1 MKAIFLVFLFN
12 LFSLG
17 SSRFTLNSNKCEIQ
31 PTQDNCLNI
40 WGCMWC
46 NETMTQ
52 NATDGSCKIIDI
64 CHPPSTNSSCTI
76 VNYDYEL
83 ECYLSSLTLNI
94 LIFCAFWASIFTMLY
109 YTNRLL
115 IVNSITKRVRG
126 TILSLIFILLF
137 FPSLFLYITP
147 TLVFYY
153 WLLSLGFI
161 SITYCGI
168 IETYKYKKNN
178 YIRLYNDDGI

>member
-12 LFSLG
+12 LFSPGL
-17 SSRFTLNSNKCEIQ
+17 SRFTLNSNQCQ
-31 PTQDNCLNI
+31 TQSNQDDCLDV

-46 NETMTQ
+46 NETLGQ
-52 NATDGSCKIIDI
+52 NETDGNCKIIDV
-64 CHPPSTNSSCTI
+64 CHPPGKNSTCSI
-76 VNYDYEL
+76 VDYDYEL
-83 ECYLSSLTLNI
+83 ECYLSALTLNI
-94 LIFCAFWASIFTMLY
+94 LIFCAFWVSIFIMLY

-153 WLLSLGFI
+153 WLLSLVFS
-161 SITYCGI
+161 SIAYCGI
-168 IETYKYKKNN
+168 IETYKYKKNE
-178 YIRLYNDDGI
+178 YVRLHNDEDI